1 MIPEK
6 VDHRGFVAAL
16 ISDGTPLLFLTGL
29 ALLFSGLFALF
40 LAVTGHFLP
49 HDVAF
54 LDMSPEK
61 LCTINE
67 CRIVHFMIHDRVSFG
82 GALIALGLLYLWL
95 VEFPLRQGYLW
106 AWLLLVLSGIL
117 GFASF
122 LTYLGYGYL
131 DTWHGVATLSLL
143 PCFLL
148 GLVLSFRTIDRF
160 PCWKS
165 LVQPAALGPWRS
177 LGGMGRACLLFASV
191 GMVAGGATI
200 MVVGMT
206 CVFVPEDLAFMGITV
221 PELEAINPR
230 LVPLIAHD
238 RAGFG
243 GGVCV
248 CGLVIGCCVWK
259 GAPSR
264 NLWQVLCLAGI
275 SGFGSAILVHPAV
288 GYNNLIHL
296 LPAIAGAAI
305 FGLGLL
311 LCFRSYNPKTSS
323 IE

>member
-1 MIPEK
+1 
-6 VDHRGFVAAL
+6 
-16 ISDGTPLLFLTGL
+16 
-29 ALLFSGLFALF
+29 LLFSGLFALF
-40 LAVTGHFLP
+40 LAVSGHFLP

-54 LDMSPEK
+54 LGMSPES
-61 LCTINE
+61 LCRVNE

-95 VEFPLRQGYLW
+95 VEFPLRQGQFW
-106 AWLLLVLSGIL
+106 AWLLLLTSGLL

-131 DTWHGVATLSLL
+131 DTWHGVATLGLL
-143 PCFLL
+143 PCFLV
-148 GLVLSFRTIDRF
+148 GVALSFRCVPR
-160 PCWKS
+160 PPSWQS
-165 LVQPAALGPWRS
+165 LLRPAGLGSWWS
-177 LGGMGRACLLFASV
+177 QAGLGRACLLVASA

-206 CVFVPEDLAFMGITV
+206 CVFVPQDLQFMNITV
-221 PELEAINPR
+221 SELEVINPR

-259 GAPSR
+259 GTPARS
-264 NLWQVLCLAGI
+264 LWQVLCLAGA
-275 SGFGSAILVHPAV
+275 SGFGSAIFVHPAV
-288 GYNNLIHL
+288 GYNNFIHL
-296 LPAIAGAAI
+296 LPAIAGATL
-305 FGLGLL
+305 FGVGLL
-311 LCFRSYNPKTSS
+311 LCFRSYNPRTSS